1 MLDFNTVSDT
11 KPRILIPKR
20 YREQSRHFYR
30 ESPPS
35 RVAYILLQ
43 MHKLSSKQSEKY
55 KTRISKRDEGSRIV
69 SSIHLREEWRRKVY
83 REQ

>member
-30 ESPPS
+30 ESPPLTGC
-35 RVAYILLQ
+35 VHFVTNAQTLFEA
-43 MHKLSSKQSEKY
+43 K
-55 KTRISKRDEGSRIV
+55 
-69 SSIHLREEWRRKVY
+69 
-83 REQ
+83 